1 MMEGE
6 KSMQCIKCR
15 ADLPDGAVYCPA
27 CGKKQ
32 TPQQRKALKRPNG
45 TGTVYK
51 LSGRRKRPWVAS
63 KARVVIGYYEAKTE
77 ALQALERV
85 SEQTITDKYNM
96 TFAEV
101 YDAWSKEHFSK
112 IKEGAQRQHKA
123 SYKAFSALHNRKFRS
138 LRASDF
144 QPVLDAHKDTPETLK
159 KYRQLINQ
167 MSGWAMREDITTK
180 NYVKYV
186 ELVSKPKKARDK
198 FTDEEYQK
206 IKDDS
211 SETAKIVVMMLS
223 TGVRP
228 NELFKLEL
236 KDYHETYIVTGSK
249 TEAGMNRTIP
259 INPDGREAFKYFADR
274 ATDSLLLSG
283 YEGNKLVSN
292 FRKRDYTRLLERL
305 GIPYKV
311 PYTARHTY
319 GSRSV
324 KGGMAPENL
333 KQIMGHTDY
342 TTTVNNYIIADV
354 DELIAAAESASVT
367 NTLLTNEKRSKNL
380 SSKSSNN
387 NQKSPEP

>member
-1 MMEGE
+1 M
-6 KSMQCIKCR
+6 SMQCIKCHK
-15 ADLPDGAVYCPA
+15 DLPADAIYCPA

-32 TPQQRKALKRPNG
+32 TPQQRKRLKRANG

-51 LSGRRKRPWVAS
+51 LSGRRTRPWVAR
-63 KARVVIGYYEAKTE
+63 KQQVVLGYYETRTE
-77 ALQALERV
+77 ALTALEHV

-101 YDAWSKEHFSK
+101 YSAWSAEHFSK
-112 IKEGAQRQHKA
+112 IKEGAQKQHKA
-123 SYKAFSALHNRKFRS
+123 SFKAFASLHDRKFRS

-144 QPVLDAHKDTPETLK
+144 QPILDAHKATPEILK

-167 MSGWAMREDITTK
+167 MSEWAMREDITTK
-180 NYVKYV
+180 NYVKFV
-186 ELVSKPKKARDK
+186 ELASKPKKPREK

-211 SETAKIVVMMLS
+211 SETAKIVIMMLS

-236 KDYHETYIVTGSK
+236 KDYHETYIITGSK
-249 TEAGMNRTIP
+249 TEAGMNRIIP
-259 INPDGREAFKYFADR
+259 INPDGREAFKYFANR
-274 ATDSLLLSG
+274 ATGSLLLSG

-292 FRKRDYTRLLERL
+292 FRKRDYAHMLERL
-305 GIPYKV
+305 EIPYKV

-342 TTTVNNYIIADV
+342 TTTVNNYISADV
-354 DELIAAAESASVT
+354 DELVAAAESASVT
-367 NTLLTNEKRSKNL
+367 NTLLTNEKRSKNS

-387 NQKSPEP
+387 K

>member
-1 MMEGE
+1 
-6 KSMQCIKCR
+6 MQCLKCR

-32 TPQQRKALKRPNG
+32 TPQQRKTLKRANG

-167 MSGWAMREDITTK
+167 MSDWAMREDITTK

-186 ELVSKPKKARDK
+186 ELASKPKKARDK

-274 ATDSLLLSG
+274 ATGSLLLSG

-342 TTTVNNYIIADV
+342 TTTVNNYISADI
-354 DELIAAAESASVT
+354 DELIEAAESASVT
-367 NTLLTNEKRSKNL
+367 NTLLTNEKRSKNS
-380 SSKSSNN
+380 SSKSS
-387 NQKSPEP
+387 KK

>member
-1 MMEGE
+1 
-6 KSMQCIKCR
+6 MQCLKCR

-32 TPQQRKALKRPNG
+32 TPQQRKTLKRANG

-63 KARVVIGYYEAKTE
+63 KARVVIGYYETKTE

-101 YDAWSKEHFSK
+101 YDAWSKERFSK

-167 MSGWAMREDITTK
+167 MSDWAMREDITTK

-186 ELVSKPKKARDK
+186 ELASKPKKARDK

-236 KDYHETYIVTGSK
+236 KDYHETYIITGSK

-342 TTTVNNYIIADV
+342 TTTVNNYISADI

-367 NTLLTNEKRSKNL
+367 NTLLTNEKRSKNS
-380 SSKSSNN
+380 SSKSS
-387 NQKSPEP
+387 KK

>member
-1 MMEGE
+1 
-6 KSMQCIKCR
+6 MQCVKCR
-15 ADLPDGAVYCPA
+15 AELPDGAVYCPA

-32 TPQQRKALKRPNG
+32 TLQQRKALKRPNG

-63 KARVVIGYYEAKTE
+63 KARVVIGYYETKTE
-77 ALQALERV
+77 ALQALEHV

-112 IKEGAQRQHKA
+112 IKEGARRQHKA

-167 MSGWAMREDITTK
+167 MSDWAMREDITTK

-186 ELVSKPKKARDK
+186 ELASKPKKARDK

-236 KDYHETYIVTGSK
+236 KDYHETYIITGSK

-342 TTTVNNYIIADV
+342 TTTVNNYISADI

-367 NTLLTNEKRSKNL
+367 NTLLTNEKRSKNS
-380 SSKSSNN
+380 SSKSS
-387 NQKSPEP
+387 KK

>member
-1 MMEGE
+1 
-6 KSMQCIKCR
+6 MQCIKCR
-15 ADLPDGAVYCPA
+15 AELPDGAVYCLA

-63 KARVVIGYYEAKTE
+63 KARVVIGYYETKTE

-123 SYKAFSALHNRKFRS
+123 SYKAFSALHNRKFHS

-167 MSGWAMREDITTK
+167 MSDWAMREDITTK

-186 ELVSKPKKARDK
+186 ELASKPKKARDK

-342 TTTVNNYIIADV
+342 TTTVNNYISADI
-354 DELIAAAESASVT
+354 DELIEAAESASVT
-367 NTLLTNEKRSKNL
+367 NTLLTNEKRSKNS
-380 SSKSSNN
+380 SSKSS
-387 NQKSPEP
+387 KK

>member
-15 ADLPDGAVYCPA
+15 AELPDGAVYCPT

-45 TGTVYK
+45 TGSVYK

-63 KARVVIGYYEAKTE
+63 KARVVIGYYETKTE

-123 SYKAFSALHNRKFRS
+123 SYKAFAPLHNRKFRS

-144 QPVLDAHKDTPETLK
+144 QPILDAHKDTPETLK

-167 MSGWAMREDITTK
+167 MSDWAMREDITAK

-186 ELVSKPKKARDK
+186 ELASKPKKARDK

-342 TTTVNNYIIADV
+342 ATTVNNYISADV

-367 NTLLTNEKRSKNL
+367 NTLLTNKNRSKN
-380 SSKSSNN
+380 SSVKSSDNN
-387 NQKSPEP
+387 

>member
-15 ADLPDGAVYCPA
+15 AELPDGAVYCLA

-63 KARVVIGYYEAKTE
+63 KARVVIGYYETKTE

-123 SYKAFSALHNRKFRS
+123 SFKAFESLHDRKFRS

-167 MSGWAMREDITTK
+167 MSDWAMREDITTK

-186 ELVSKPKKARDK
+186 ELASKPKKARDK

-342 TTTVNNYIIADV
+342 TTTVNNYISADI
-354 DELIAAAESASVT
+354 DELIEAAESASVT
-367 NTLLTNEKRSKNL
+367 NTLLTNEKRSKNS
-380 SSKSSNN
+380 SSKSS
-387 NQKSPEP
+387 KK